1 MILGKKNQE
10 KKYVDKGKRLDGRK
24 TDELRQIDI
33 EVGVI
38 DQADGSAFV
47 QWGKNKVYAAV
58 YGPKECLPRHTQ
70 NPLKAVLRYKYN
82 MAPFSVSDRIR
93 PGYSRRSVEISKVSR
108 LALEKTLVLE
118 DFPKTA
124 IDVFVEII
132 QADAGSRAAG
142 ITAASVALADAG
154 IPMTGLVSACAVG
167 KAGGHIILDMT
178 KEEEDAPDAIDL
190 PVAYVPE
197 TGEFTLVQM
206 DGELQR
212 KDWDE
217 LIELAVKGCEMV
229 GEKQRLALKKKYEG
243 EVNE

>member
-1 MILGKKNQE
+1 MVFGKKTQE
-10 KKYVDKGKRLDGRK
+10 KKYVNKGKRLDGRK
-24 TDELRQIDI
+24 IDELRPIDI
-33 EVGVI
+33 QVGVI
-38 DQADGSAFV
+38 DRADGSAFV

-58 YGPKECLPRHTQ
+58 YGPKECLPKHTQ
-70 NPLKAVLRYKYN
+70 NPLKAVLRYRYN

-124 IDVFVEII
+124 IDVFVEIT

-154 IPMTGLVSACAVG
+154 IPMKGLVSSCAVG
-167 KAGGHIILDMT
+167 RAGGNALIDLT

-190 PVAYVPE
+190 PIAYVPE

-206 DGELQR
+206 DGELP
-212 KDWDE
+212 KNEWDE
-217 LIELAVKGCEMV
+217 LIELAIKGCEKV
-229 GEKQRLALKKKYEG
+229 SELQRLALKNKFEG
-243 EVNE
+243 EINE